1 MKKHFLKT
9 LLSAI
14 MIVLLL
20 SVISPAFAEDD
31 PALTASFGEF
41 DEESASITW
50 NIAVNSYDRAED
62 RANFNNVKIKVTA
75 DPTLLKFPEGIR
87 DYTSP
92 ISVTYTNNSETSTV

>member
-1 MKKHFLKT
+1 
-9 LLSAI
+9 

-50 NIAVNSYDRAED
+50 NIAVNSFDRAED
-62 RANFNNVKIKVTA
+62 RADFNNVTIKVTVN
-75 DPTLLKFPEGIR
+75 PTLHEFPENIR
-87 DYTSP
+87 NCVSP
-92 ISVTYTNNSETSTV
+92 ISVIHKQRRN